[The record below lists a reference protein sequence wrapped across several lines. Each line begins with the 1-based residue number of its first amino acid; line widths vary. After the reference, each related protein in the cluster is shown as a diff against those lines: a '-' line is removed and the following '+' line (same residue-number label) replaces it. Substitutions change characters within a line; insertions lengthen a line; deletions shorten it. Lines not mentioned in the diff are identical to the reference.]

1 MEEKK
6 IDYKS
11 LIGFGLIFV
20 ILMWM
25 FYTTNPT
32 PEELKKQAEKEKTE
46 KEKTD
51 KKVASTTSTV
61 VTEPI
66 KADTT
71 IVAVAKQGIFMMPAN
86 ASKNIKISNGLLSL
100 TFDTKGGYL
109 SEVTLPKYTT
119 ISKENKEKVSLIK
132 NGNAFLNIQ
141 LFAGNNQVFNTKDL
155 VFEPKLTTEGD
166 NQVVTMRLQS
176 AENQYLEYRYVLK
189 PNDYMLDFSIKSEG
203 LKLSDKTQLEWQLK
217 AFRHEKSIQY
227 ENRYTEVVFEYENGK
242 DDYLGQGKEADDKAD
257 NVTYIAYKQHLFS
270 SILLT
275 DKAFKN
281 ADLVS
286 NNLVEDEEKD
296 TIYTK
301 NFITKMPLEVKNGSV
316 DYAMNWYYGP
326 SDYKILNNYNRNLDE
341 VVPLGWG
348 LFGWLNKF
356 AFIPIF
362 AFLAQFFPFGIAIIL
377 LTIAVKLI
385 LSPITYKSFVSQ
397 AKMKVL
403 RPEIQEINER
413 VKDPMKRQ
421 QETMALY
428 SKAGV
433 NPMAGCIPALLQLP
447 VFYALFQFFP
457 SVFDLRQKSFL
468 WADDLSSYDAVFQL
482 PFTIPL
488 YGNHVSLFPILAS
501 IAIFFYMKMT
511 TGDQAMAAPPQE
523 GMPDMGKIMKMMLY
537 ISPVMMLIFFNNYAS
552 GLSLYNFISN
562 LITIGILIVIK
573 KYVIDEN
580 KIHAQIQENKQKPK
594 KQSKFQQKMQ
604 TLMEQAQE
612 QQKQKKK

>member
-11 LIGFGLIFV
+11 LIGFVLIFV

-32 PEELKKQAEKEKTE
+32 PEELKKQTE

-51 KKVASTTSTV
+51 KNVVSATSTV
-61 VTEPI
+61 VAEPI

-71 IVAVAKQGIFMMPAN
+71 AFAVAKQGIFMMPAN
-86 ASKNIKISNGLLSL
+86 ASKNIKINNELLSL

-132 NGNAFLNIQ
+132 NGNAFFNIQ
-141 LFAGNNQVFNTKDL
+141 LFADNNQVYNTKDL

-166 NQVVTMRLQS
+166 NKVVTMRLQS

-227 ENRYTEVVFEYENGK
+227 ENRYTEVLFEYENGK
-242 DDYLGQGKEADDKAD
+242 DNYLGQGKEADDKAD

-281 ADLVS
+281 ADLAS
-286 NNLVEDEEKD
+286 ANLVNDTEKD

-301 NFITKMPLEVKNGSV
+301 NFVTKIPLEVKNGSL
-316 DYAMNWYYGP
+316 DYTMNWYYGP

-341 VVPLGWG
+341 VIPLGWG

-356 AFIPIF
+356 VFIPIF
-362 AFLAQFFPFGIAIIL
+362 AFLVQFFPFGIAIIL

-413 VKDPMKRQ
+413 VKDPIKRQ

-468 WADDLSSYDAVFQL
+468 WADDLSSYDVVFQL
-482 PFTIPL
+482 PFSIPL

-511 TGDQAMAAPPQE
+511 TGDQAMTAPPQE

-562 LITIGILIVIK
+562 LITIGILIIIK

-604 TLMEQAQE
+604 ILMEQAQE
-612 QQKQKKK
+612 QQKQKQKQKQK